1 MQTNDAIDGNY
12 RLHVDRF
19 FKGAMASAHAQQLAE
34 RDLLTSARASIAKV
48 ARKKL
53 VGTVAQSGGV
63 ITVRDVRAKVTKRHE
78 DEVEKAQKVLD
89 RAKAAALKKQQVI
102 DNAERSSGKD

>member
-34 RDLLTSARASIAKV
+34 RDLLTSVRASIAKV

-53 VGTVAQSGGV
+53 AGTVAQSGGV

-89 RAKAAALKKQQVI
+89 
-102 DNAERSSGKD
+102 